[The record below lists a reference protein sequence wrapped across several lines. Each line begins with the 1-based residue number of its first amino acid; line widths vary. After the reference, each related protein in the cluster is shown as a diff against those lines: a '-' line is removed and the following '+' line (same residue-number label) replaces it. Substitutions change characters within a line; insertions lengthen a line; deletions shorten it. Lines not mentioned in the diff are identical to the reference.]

1 MSRISGGLSIFLT
14 SLSCILMF
22 TPAASA
28 DVAPGDVIDSSN
40 WQKAEGLLP
49 EPVLNWVKRGEFILN
64 VGELDVEEPTRFRS
78 DYVLEAFETNRGQY
92 AIDEAGGIVVKETG
106 ELAKVI
112 VGYPFPELRPEDPL
126 VVQKLMYNHHF
137 GQHVNGFFK
146 FRFQLIWV
154 GAATGF
160 EREVDAAWQG
170 ASMTGFPEARELRN
184 PEGVERYSILV
195 VRRPYDLAGTAIMT
209 HRFLD
214 PTQADNTFGYIPAI
228 RRVRRMSAANRSD
241 AFIGSD
247 QCVDDVNGYDGKIP
261 AFDWKLIGV
270 QEALIP
276 FLPGVYPFVQNRF
289 GEWETTRDVQRVV
302 YGYEKEGWQGAP
314 WAPTNLVWAKRPV
327 YVIEMTPKDRYY
339 NYGTH
344 YIWASPETYACNFKV
359 VNDRAGQYWKS
370 LYIVNTFVQSA
381 DRKMAVIAVP
391 GQNVIDERYR
401 HATITQILNPENPWT
416 MKARLNLD
424 DFSMAGFQKFCK

>member
-1 MSRISGGLSIFLT
+1 MSRISVCVGAFLMGLLCLLSMT
-14 SLSCILMF
+14 S
-22 TPAASA
+22 TTSA
-28 DVAPGDVIDSSN
+28 DVVPGDVIDSSN

-64 VGELDVEEPTRFRS
+64 VGELDVEDPTKIRA
-78 DYVLEAFETNRGQY
+78 DYVLEAFETNRDKY
-92 AIDEAGGIVVKETG
+92 AIDEAGGVVVKETG

-112 VGYPFPELRPEDPL
+112 VGFPFTVLDPQDPK
-126 VVQKLMYNHHF
+126 VAEKLMYNHQF

-154 GAATGF
+154 GSTGF
-160 EREVDAAWQG
+160 ERDVDAAWQG

-184 PEGVERYSILV
+184 PAGVEKYSILV
-195 VRRPYDLAGTAIMT
+195 VRKPYDLAGTAIMT

-214 PTQADNTFGYIPAI
+214 PAQADNTFGYIPAI

-247 QCVDDVNGYDGKIP
+247 ECVDDVNGYDGKVP
-261 AFDWKLIGV
+261 AFEWKFLRV
-270 QEALIP
+270 QDALIA
-276 FLPGVYPFVQNRF
+276 FLPGVYPFVQNRY
-289 GEWETTRDVQRVV
+289 GEWETTKDVKRVI

-314 WAPTNLVWAKRPV
+314 WAPTNLVWVKRPV
-327 YVIEMTPKDRYY
+327 FVIEMTPKDRYY

-344 YIWASPETYACNFKV
+344 YIWASPETYACPYKV
-359 VNDRAGQYWKS
+359 VNDRTGQYWKS
-370 LYIVNTFVQSA
+370 LYMVNTFVQSA
-381 DRKMAVIAVP
+381 DKKMAVIAVP
-391 GQNVIDERYR
+391 GQNVIDERYK
-401 HATITQILNPENPWT
+401 HATITQILSPDNPWT

>member
-1 MSRISGGLSIFLT
+1 MSRISGWMGVFL
-14 SLSCILMF
+14 I
-22 TPAASA
+22 ASA
-28 DVAPGDVIDSSN
+28 CWSWVVPSACADVVPGDVIDSSN

-49 EPVLNWVKRGEFILN
+49 EPVLDWVKRGEFILN
-64 VGELDVEEPTRFRS
+64 IGELDVEDPTQIRS
-78 DYVLEAFETNRGQY
+78 DYVLEAFETNRGKY
-92 AIDEAGGIVVKETG
+92 TIDENGGVVDKKDG
-106 ELAKVI
+106 KLVKVL
-112 VGYPFPELRPEDPL
+112 VGFPFTDLDPEDP
-126 VVQKLMYNHHF
+126 VVVEKLMYNHQY

-154 GAATGF
+154 SDTGF
-160 EREVDAAWQG
+160 EREVDAQWQG
-170 ASMTGFPEARELRN
+170 ASMTGFPEALKLRN
-184 PEGVERYSILV
+184 SAGVEKYSIMV
-195 VRRPYDLAGTAIMT
+195 VRKPYDLAGTAIMT

-214 PTQADNTFGYIPAI
+214 PTKSDNTFGYIPAI

-247 QCVDDVNGYDGKIP
+247 ECVDDVNGYDGKVP
-261 AFDWKLIGV
+261 AFDWKLLRV
-270 QEALIP
+270 QDALIA
-276 FLPGVYPFVQNRF
+276 FLPGVYPFVQNRY
-289 GEWETTRDVQRVV
+289 GEWQTTKDVNRVI

-314 WAPTNLVWAKRPV
+314 WAPTNLIYAKRPV
-327 YVIEMTPKDRYY
+327 YVIEMTPRDRYY

-344 YIWASPETYACNFKV
+344 YIWASPETYACPYKV

-370 LYIVNTFVQSA
+370 LYMVNTFVQSA
-381 DRKMAVIAVP
+381 DKKMAVIAVP
-391 GQNVIDERYR
+391 GQNVIDERYK